1 MNKFFESNT
10 SKYGHM
16 NELLVSTTD
25 VYSNDELELYDNNFE
40 YLKDSVIPIPTK
52 EIPPTENI
60 IHEELQDIFIP
71 EELRD
76 EEQTDHKL
84 MESVEHNEAPQ
95 YRYAT
100 RTSTRGSGLYWD
112 PYTHQ
117 LIGSSGQSLVT
128 SLIQRNI
135 FNISVKTNIYVWSH
149 VCFALHAR
157 TRSACVC

>member
-1 MNKFFESNT
+1 
-10 SKYGHM
+10 M
-16 NELLVSTTD
+16 NELLVSITD
-25 VYSNDELELYDNNFE
+25 VDPNYESELYDNNFE
-40 YLKDSVIPIPTK
+40 YLKDPVIPILTE

-100 RTSTRGSGLYWD
+100 RASTKGSGLYWD
-112 PYTHQ
+112 PNTHQ
-117 LIGSSGQSLVT
+117 LIGSSGQALVT
-128 SLIQRNI
+128 SPIQRNV
-135 FNISVKTNIYVWSH
+135 FNISVKSAIKSISDDCKYS
-149 VCFALHAR
+149 R
-157 TRSACVC
+157 KIRSLCQDHRYHWCLS